1 VLGNTVGDA
10 LGDSVGDVL
19 GEAIGDAIGDTLGSS
34 VCEIVGDTIGD
45 VDGVGSSTQKTVLI
59 LPPKSLPDKISVSPS
74 TTLKDP
80 VPYSQQIPSP
90 YESVMLKT

>member
-1 VLGNTVGDA
+1 VLETLGVGSSELGGVVSA
-10 LGDSVGDVL
+10 LGVAVGAAVGDV
-19 GEAIGDAIGDTLGSS
+19 
-34 VCEIVGDTIGD
+34 IGD

-80 VPYSQQIPSP
+80 VPCSQQIPSP